1 MSSSVGSKL
10 FPALIGAFAACAAFA
25 ALAIAGAF
33 DSGDDNNTNNT
44 PASSGRGPV
53 QTQTAAS
60 PSGGLDVAGLYERTR
75 SGVVFVEARGQGPGG
90 ASGSGFLV
98 DDNGSIVTN
107 QHVVDNANE
116 VDVRFGE
123 DGDPIDAK
131 VTGTDPSTDLALLK
145 IDPQDVD
152 GRPIRLGASSDV
164 RVGEPVIAIGSPFG
178 LRGTVTSGIV
188 SGLGREIQSPN
199 GFTIDEVVQTDAAI
213 NPGNSGGP
221 LIDERG
227 NVIGVNAQIASNG
240 ARSNSGVGFAIPID
254 TAKKVIPE
262 LRRSGEVKRAYLGVS
277 SADVDSGIAQELN
290 LPAER
295 GALVQTV
302 VRGGPADDAGLR
314 GATRQTQSGLGAGG
328 DLIVKVGDTDVSDG
342 NGLADAISAL
352 KPGDEVRI
360 EFFRGDQ
367 RRSAQVKLSERP
379 NQTEQG

>member
-1 MSSSVGSKL
+1 MSSPVGSKL
-10 FPALIGAFAACAAFA
+10 FPALIGALAACLVFA
-25 ALAIAGAF
+25 VLAIAGAF
-33 DSGDDNNTNNT
+33 DSTEDNT
-44 PASSGRGPV
+44 PASSGRDPV
-53 QTQTAAS
+53 RTQTAAT

-98 DDNGSIVTN
+98 DKNGSILTN
-107 QHVVDNANE
+107 QHVVDDAEE

-123 DGDPIDAK
+123 DGDPVDAK
-131 VTGTDPSTDLALLK
+131 VTGTDASTDLALLK
-145 IDPQDVD
+145 IDPKDAD
-152 GRPIRLGASSDV
+152 GQPLQLGSSADV

-227 NVIGVNAQIASNG
+227 RVIGVNAQIASSN
-240 ARSNSGVGFAIPID
+240 RSNSGVGFAVPID
-254 TAKKVIPE
+254 TAKDVIPE
-262 LRRSGEVKRAYLGVS
+262 LRKSGEVKRAYLGVS
-277 SADVDSGIAQELN
+277 SAEVDSEVAQQLN
-290 LPAER
+290 LPADR

-314 GATRQTQSGLGAGG
+314 GGQRRTESGLAAGG
-328 DLIVKVGDTDVSDG
+328 DLIVKVGDKEIADPG
-342 NGLADAISAL
+342 QLADVISAL
-352 KPGDEVRI
+352 KPGEEVRI
-360 EFFRGDQ
+360 EYFRGDE
-367 RRSAQVKLSERP
+367 RRTAEVKLSERP
-379 NQTEQG
+379 DQANQG

>member
-1 MSSSVGSKL
+1 VSPSVGSKL
-10 FPALIGAFAACAAFA
+10 FPALIGALAACVVFA
-25 ALAIAGAF
+25 ALALAGAF
-33 DSGDDNNTNNT
+33 DSEDKSPGRT
-44 PASSGRGPV
+44 PVP
-53 QTQTAAS
+53 TQTAAS

-90 ASGSGFLV
+90 SSGSGFLV
-98 DDNGSIVTN
+98 GDDGTIVTN
-107 QHVVDNANE
+107 QHVVDDAEE

-145 IDPQDVD
+145 IDRGDVD
-152 GRPIRLGASSDV
+152 GRPLPLGSSGDV

-227 NVIGVNAQIASNG
+227 RVIGVNAQIASSGNR
-240 ARSNSGVGFAIPID
+240 ANSGVGFAIPID
-254 TAKKVIPE
+254 TAKDVIPE

-277 SADVDSGIAQELN
+277 SAEVDSEVARELN
-290 LPAER
+290 LPTDR

-314 GATRQTQSGLGAGG
+314 GGRRTTQSGLAAGG
-328 DLIVKVGDTDVSDG
+328 DLIVKVGDRDISDPAA
-342 NGLADAISAL
+342 LADVISNL
-352 KPGDEVRI
+352 KPGEEVRI
-360 EFFRGDQ
+360 EYFRGDE
-367 RRSAQVKLSERP
+367 RRSAQVKLGERP
-379 NQTEQG
+379 DQANQG

>member
-1 MSSSVGSKL
+1 MSPSVGSKL
-10 FPALIGAFAACAAFA
+10 FPALIGAFAACAVFA
-25 ALAIAGAF
+25 ALALAGAF
-33 DSGDDNNTNNT
+33 DSGDENSS
-44 PASSGRGPV
+44 ASPPRDPV

-75 SGVVFVEARGQGPGG
+75 SGVVFVEARGQGPGA

-107 QHVVDNANE
+107 QHVVDDADE
-116 VDVRFGE
+116 VAVRFGE
-123 DGDPIDAK
+123 DGDPVDAQ

-145 IDPQDVD
+145 VDAQDVD
-152 GRPIRLGASSDV
+152 GRPIELGSSSDV

-240 ARSNSGVGFAIPID
+240 ARSNSGVGFAVPID

-277 SADVDSGIAQELN
+277 SADVDSGIAEQLN

-295 GALVQTV
+295 GALVQSV

-314 GATRQTQSGLGAGG
+314 GATRQTQGGLGAGG
-328 DLIVKVGDTDVSDG
+328 DLIVKVGDKEVSDG
-342 NGLADAISAL
+342 NGLADAIASL

-360 EFFRGDQ
+360 EYFRGDE
-367 RRSAQVKLSERP
+367 RRSVQVTLGERP
-379 NQTEQG
+379 ARASQG